1 MRGNVG
7 EVITEKDQRGQKES
21 LLRDL
26 DLEQVLDRN
35 VENLSGG
42 ELQRFAIAVV
52 AAQEGEWR
60 MGRLLGSLHVQ
71 LCAAL
76 HIICI
81 AGAACPCVPLF
92 TNATAL
98 PPFFP
103 TLLLLPAADV
113 YMIDEPSSYLDV
125 RQRLK
130 AAEVGAV
137 GAAAG
142 GVGWTSARQY
152 MLLPVCCPGRLQPCT
167 SLHPPVF
174 NLHASRPCPCPYT

>member
-60 MGRLLGSLHVQ
+60 MGRTLGSVRVH
-71 LCAAL
+71 LCGAL

-81 AGAACPCVPLF
+81 AGAACPCAPLF
-92 TNATAL
+92 TNAAASSFL
-98 PPFFP
+98 PHRAP
-103 TLLLLPAADV
+103 PAR
-113 YMIDEPSSYLDV
+113 S
-125 RQRLK
+125 
-130 AAEVGAV
+130 
-137 GAAAG
+137 
-142 GVGWTSARQY
+142 
-152 MLLPVCCPGRLQPCT
+152 
-167 SLHPPVF
+167 
-174 NLHASRPCPCPYT
+174 